1 MIIALVR
8 KELRELLP
16 LILLALLAQL
26 VVVTAAMGISVG
38 LVDQP
43 AQVIPF
49 VGRDI
54 IWYTIVV
61 AGLLAVAAGLR
72 QTMWESA
79 QGTFQFLL
87 HRPVSRQTI
96 FVTKLAV
103 GRRGQRA
110 YTGAACVGLCTVG
123 GDAGHTC
130 QPLLLVDERLGMAT
144 VRGNAAVIPGGIHQ
158 RLALGPLVRQP
169 FPSGR
174 RDLRDVGPDLRRR
187 TRAFQDRRGSC
198 DVVRRRC
205 GFGAGGH
212 PYRQIARFLL
222 SRGCPWTG

>member
-1 MIIALVR
+1 MIMALAR

-16 LILLALLAQL
+16 LIILALLAQL

-38 LVDQP
+38 LLDQP

-79 QGTFQFLL
+79 QGTFQLLL

-96 FVTKLAV
+96 FGTKLAV
-103 GRRGQRA
+103 GAAASVLVLALPVSA
-110 YTGAACVGLCTVG
+110 YALWAATPGTHASPFYWSMSAWTWQLSVEM
-123 GDAGHTC
+123 
-130 QPLLLVDERLGMAT
+130 PLLYLGAFISGLRSARWYGSRFLPVAGAFVVLVL
-144 VRGNAAVIPGGIHQ
+144 IS
-158 RLALGPLVRQP
+158 ALGLAFSRYVAAITTSFAVDAALVLVIIYIAK
-169 FPSGR
+169 S
-174 RDLRDVGPDLRRR
+174 RD
-187 TRAFQDRRGSC
+187 FS
-198 DVVRRRC
+198 
-205 GFGAGGH
+205 
-212 PYRQIARFLL
+212 
-222 SRGCPWTG
+222 